1 MTLTADPSDG
11 THRHG
16 VHSAPDAIFTPT
28 CSTWFACRVRS
39 RREFRVRDQL
49 TDAGIEWFLPTWT
62 EEVRW
67 TDRSNSTVRPLFTG
81 YIFIRTEP
89 GALHLARRIAGVVQ
103 VLGYTPGDAAAVS
116 DREIASLRIAVASR
130 QPLAECPYVAGERVR
145 VQTGPLAGTT
155 GVVTRSKGATRI
167 VIAIELLRRAV
178 SVEIDAKDLAK
189 A

>member
-1 MTLTADPSDG
+1 MTHSELRPGAHG
-11 THRHG
+11 HG
-16 VHSAPDAIFTPT
+16 VHHNPDASFAPT
-28 CSTWFACRVRS
+28 RSWFAVRLRA
-39 RREFRVRDQL
+39 RREFVVRDAL
-49 TDAGIEWFLPTWT
+49 LGADIETFLPTQT
-62 EEVRW
+62 IETRW
-67 TDRSNSTVRPLFTG
+67 SDRSKFITRPIFTG
-81 YIFIRTEP
+81 YIFIKTAP
-89 GALHLARRIAGVVQ
+89 GALHVARRIAGVVQ
-103 VLGYTPGDAAAVS
+103 VLGYTPTVAAAVS